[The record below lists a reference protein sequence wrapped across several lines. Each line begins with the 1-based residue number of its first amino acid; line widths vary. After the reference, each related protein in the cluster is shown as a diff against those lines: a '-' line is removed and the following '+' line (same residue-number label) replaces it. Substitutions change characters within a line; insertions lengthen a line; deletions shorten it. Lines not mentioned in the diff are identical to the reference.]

1 MSIDEDPDQVS
12 PGDTLSPR
20 AAMPWGLTALTVVLA
35 GLSVALWGVPLWAAA
50 LGALALVAVAVLS
63 RPEPVL
69 VRRRM
74 SSRLGAR
81 RRSSWPEAAMKAA
94 LDALDDPCILVDA
107 GGTMRFANQEASARY
122 PGLRPGDPL
131 SFRLRVTV
139 LHDALDRVVAL
150 DRPEMVEWQEKVPT
164 ERWLRGHLSPIR
176 HPAGPRP
183 DDGRP
188 DFVLL
193 RIEDLTESRRVE
205 RMRADFVANASH
217 ELRTPLAAVTGFIET
232 LQGPAR
238 NDDRVRDKFLAV
250 MAEQAGRMKRLIDDL
265 LSLSRL
271 EMRAHVRP
279 EATVDLAEV
288 LPHVVDL
295 VGPTAAASG
304 VVVDLAGCEAPRP
317 VRGDRDELIQVFIN
331 LIENAVKYGGSGGR
345 VEVSV
350 AADPGDERHLTVAV
364 RDFGAGIDAVHLP
377 RLTERFYRAH
387 TEQTGALRGTGL
399 GLAIVKHIVTRHGG
413 RLGIESRPG
422 EGSTFSVRLDRSGPA
437 VVRENAVPEQGVE
450 VSRN

>member
-1 MSIDEDPDQVS
+1 MSIDEDPDQVAA
-12 PGDTLSPR
+12 GDAMSPR
-20 AAMPWGLTALTVVLA
+20 VAVPWGLAALTVVLA
-35 GLSVALWGVPLWAAA
+35 GLSVMLWNMPIWAATFGGFA
-50 LGALALVAVAVLS
+50 IVAVAALS
-63 RPEPVL
+63 RPEPVQA
-69 VRRRM
+69 RRRM
-74 SSRLGAR
+74 ASRRGLR
-81 RRSSWPEAAMKAA
+81 RPPWPEAAMKAT

-107 GGTMRFANQEASARY
+107 GGTVRFVNQEASARY
-122 PGLRPGDPL
+122 NGLRPGDPL
-131 SFRLRVTV
+131 SFRLRITA

-150 DRPEMVEWQEKVPT
+150 DRPETVEWHEKVPT
-164 ERWLRGHLSPIR
+164 DRWLRAHLSPIR

-232 LQGPAR
+232 LQGAAR

-279 EATVDLAEV
+279 EAAVDLAEV

-295 VGPTAAASG
+295 VSPAAAAAG
-304 VVVDLAGCEAPRP
+304 VEVNLTGCGGPCP
-317 VRGDRDELIQVFIN
+317 VRGDRDELVQVFIN
-331 LIENAVKYGGSGGR
+331 LIENAVKYGASGGR

-350 AADPGDERHLTVAV
+350 GGDPGDDRHFTVAV
-364 RDFGAGIDAVHLP
+364 RDFGAGIDPVHLP

-387 TEQTGALRGTGL
+387 TEQTGVLRGTGL

-413 RLGIESRPG
+413 RLTIESKPG
-422 EGSTFSVRLDRSGPA
+422 EGSTFMVRLDRFGPSQP
-437 VVRENAVPEQGVE
+437 RENAEPEQ
-450 VSRN
+450 